1 MEDALHHLCHVDP
14 TLARWIEQIGPYTF
28 QRQPHG
34 FATLAY
40 AIISQQLSLAVARTI
55 RDRLIDR
62 LGILDPETI
71 LAADEALLRAAGLSA
86 RKSSYLRDL
95 AERVICGQ
103 LDLDQLPTLDDEA
116 VIATL
121 TAVKGIGRWTAE
133 IYLMFA
139 LERSDVLP
147 AADLGLRDAVRLIYD
162 RPRLPTS
169 AEVRIL
175 GERWRPYRSIACWY
189 LWQARR
195 IILHG

>member
-1 MEDALHHLCHVDP
+1 MEYALHHLRCVDS
-14 TLARWIEQIGPYTF
+14 TLALWIDQIGPCTL

-40 AIISQQLSLAVARTI
+40 AIISQQLSLAAARTI

-62 LGILDPETI
+62 LGILDPRTI
-71 LAADEALLRAAGLSA
+71 LAADEALLRAIGLSA

-95 AERVICGQ
+95 AERVIRGQ
-103 LDLDQLPTLDDEA
+103 LELEQLPALDDEA
-116 VIATL
+116 VIAAL

-139 LERSDVLP
+139 LERLDVLP

-162 RPRLPTS
+162 LPHLPTS
-169 AEVRIL
+169 PEVRML
-175 GERWRPYRSIACWY
+175 GERWRPYRSVACWY

-195 IILHG
+195 MILHG

>member
-55 RDRLIDR
+55 RDRLIER

-71 LAADEALLRAAGLSA
+71 LATDEALLRAIGLSA

-95 AERVICGQ
+95 AERVIRGQ
-103 LDLDQLPTLDDEA
+103 LELEQLPALDDEA
-116 VIATL
+116 VIAAL

-133 IYLMFA
+133 IYLMLA
-139 LERSDVLP
+139 LERLDVLP

-162 RPRLPTS
+162 LPHLPTS
-169 AEVRIL
+169 PEVRTL